1 MVTNDSADTERK
13 IVAILKVL
21 SESSKPVGSTTIA
34 RELERFGIFLSE
46 RAVRYHLRITDE
58 RGYTVPTGHDGRM
71 ITPTGLEEYKMA
83 LAPDQVGSILEK
95 LETLAFQTTFDP
107 VKRTGLLPINTS
119 VLAKKDAKKALNAME
134 DVIKAKVCV
143 SDLVA
148 IAEEGEKLGS
158 IVIPEGKIG
167 IATLCSVTINAVLL
181 RAGVPTGFRFGGVL
195 EFRDSNPRRFTAI
208 IEYHGTSLDPSE
220 SYIRA
225 GMTSV
230 GQMVRTGSGKVLAVF
245 RTVPGPARP
254 TVEEKLVVLNEA
266 GIRGMC
272 ILGEV
277 SQQICQ
283 IPVGLNQAGM
293 IQFGGLNPIAAA
305 VEDGVEIDNVA
316 ESGLIEYDQ
325 LQPFSHIIK

>member
-58 RGYTVPTGHDGRM
+58 RGYTRPEGHDGRT
-71 ITPTGLEEYKMA
+71 ITPLGLEEYKLA

-95 LETLAFQTTFDP
+95 LETLAFLTTFNP
-107 VKRTGLLPINTS
+107 EKRTGLLPINTS
-119 VLAKKDAKKALNAME
+119 LIAKRDVKKAFNAMG
-134 DVIKAKVCV
+134 DVINANICV
-143 SDLVA
+143 SNLVA
-148 IAEEGEKLGS
+148 MAGEGEKLGNV
-158 IVIPEGKIG
+158 VIPEGKVG

-181 RAGVPTGFRFGGVL
+181 RAGIPTGFKFGGVL

-208 IEYHGTSLDPSE
+208 IEYHGSSLDPSE
-220 SYIRA
+220 QYIRA
-225 GMTSV
+225 KMTSV

-245 RTVPGPARP
+245 RTIPGPARP
-254 TVEEKLVVLNEA
+254 TVEEKLTVLNEA

-305 VEDGVEIDNVA
+305 VEDGVEIDNIA
-316 ESGLIEYDQ
+316 ESGLIEYEN
-325 LQPFSHIIK
+325 LRPFSELA

>member
-1 MVTNDSADTERK
+1 MVTNDSSDTERK
-13 IVAILKVL
+13 IVTILKVL

-58 RGYTVPTGHDGRM
+58 RGYTRPEGHDGRM
-71 ITPTGLEEYKMA
+71 ITPLGLEEYKMA

-107 VKRTGLLPINTS
+107 GKRTGLVPINTS
-119 VLAKKDAKKALNAME
+119 ILAKEDSRKAFNAMDE
-134 DVIKAKVCV
+134 VFKAKICV

-148 IAEEGEKLGS
+148 VAGEGEKLGS
-158 IVIPEGKIG
+158 VLIPEGKIG

-181 RAGVPTGFRFGGVL
+181 RAGVPTAFRFGGVL

-208 IEYHGTSLDPSE
+208 IEYHGSSLDPSE
-220 SYIRA
+220 QYIRA
-225 GMTSV
+225 KMTSV
-230 GQMVRTGSGKVLAVF
+230 SQMVKTGSGKVLAVF
-245 RTVPGPARP
+245 RTIPGSARA

-272 ILGEV
+272 ILGEI

-283 IPVGLNQAGM
+283 IHVGLNQAGM

-305 VEDGVEIDNVA
+305 VEEGVEIDNIA
-316 ESGLIEYDQ
+316 ESGLIEYER
-325 LQPFSHIIK
+325 LQRFSDII

>member
-58 RGYTVPTGHDGRM
+58 RGYTRPEGHDGRT
-71 ITPTGLEEYKMA
+71 ITPLGLEEYKLA

-95 LETLAFQTTFDP
+95 LETLAFLTTFNP
-107 VKRTGLLPINTS
+107 EKRTGLLPINTS
-119 VLAKKDAKKALNAME
+119 LIAKRDVKKAFNAMG
-134 DVIKAKVCV
+134 DVINANICV
-143 SDLVA
+143 SNLVA
-148 IAEEGEKLGS
+148 MAGEGEKLGNV
-158 IVIPEGKIG
+158 VIPEGKVG

-181 RAGVPTGFRFGGVL
+181 RAGVPTGFKFGGVL

-208 IEYHGTSLDPSE
+208 IEYHGSSLDPSE
-220 SYIRA
+220 QYIRA
-225 GMTSV
+225 KMTSV

-245 RTVPGPARP
+245 RTIPGPARP
-254 TVEEKLVVLNEA
+254 TVEEKLTVLNEA

-305 VEDGVEIDNVA
+305 VEEGIEIENIA
-316 ESGLIEYDQ
+316 ESGLIEYSC
-325 LQPFSHIIK
+325 LQPFSELA